1 MSKIPKLRND
11 CFTLPLGAFWN
22 PVDDALSLLKAR
34 LSCVVE
40 KESCFVQDS
49 DGRILA
55 KSVLAPR
62 SHPPCPNTAVDG
74 YAVSGAISAGAQSY
88 QLLDGRA
95 AAGEAFAGSVSAG
108 EALRV
113 LTGAALPAGAQTVV
127 LQEDVLIQDGIIEVN
142 GPLELGSNARATGE
156 DITVGAVLLKAG
168 HKLTP
173 QDLGMLVAVGV
184 SKVEVFKP
192 LRVVVISTGT
202 ELRAPGSEAQ
212 TEQIYDVNSPML
224 SAILRRWNLHVIEFG
239 IVQDDPEALRKAL
252 DRAAE
257 CADVII
263 TSGGASAGDEDH
275 LSAILNATGTM
286 ALWRIAVK
294 PGRPLALGVWNG
306 TAIFGL
312 PGNPVAAFVCLLIF
326 ARPALSQLA
335 GAGFTRPEPLMLPAA
350 FDKRKKPGR
359 REYLRA
365 RLRSGRVD
373 IFASEGSGRIS
384 GLSWSDG
391 LVELMEDETSVI
403 QGQLVRYL
411 PYSSFGL

>member
-1 MSKIPKLRND
+1 MYKR
-11 CFTLPLGAFWN
+11 
-22 PVDDALSLLKAR
+22 
-34 LSCVVE
+34 
-40 KESCFVQDS
+40 Q
-49 DGRILA
+49 
-55 KSVLAPR
+55 
-62 SHPPCPNTAVDG
+62 
-74 YAVSGAISAGAQSY
+74 ISAGAQSY

-294 PGRPLALGVWNG
+294 P
-306 TAIFGL
+306 
-312 PGNPVAAFVCLLIF
+312 CLLYT
-326 ARPALSQLA
+326 SD
-335 GAGFTRPEPLMLPAA
+335 AA
-350 FDKRKKPGR
+350 
-359 REYLRA
+359 
-365 RLRSGRVD
+365 
-373 IFASEGSGRIS
+373 
-384 GLSWSDG
+384 
-391 LVELMEDETSVI
+391 DE
-403 QGQLVRYL
+403 
-411 PYSSFGL
+411 

>member
-1 MSKIPKLRND
+1 
-11 CFTLPLGAFWN
+11 
-22 PVDDALSLLKAR
+22 
-34 LSCVVE
+34 
-40 KESCFVQDS
+40 
-49 DGRILA
+49 
-55 KSVLAPR
+55 
-62 SHPPCPNTAVDG
+62 
-74 YAVSGAISAGAQSY
+74 GAISSGPQSY

-95 AAGEAFAGSVSAG
+95 AAGEAFVGSVSAG

-142 GPLELGSNARATGE
+142 GPLELGSNVRATGE
-156 DITVGAVLLKAG
+156 DITAGTVLLQVG

-212 TEQIYDVNSPML
+212 AEQIYDANSPML

-275 LSAILNATGTM
+275 LSAILNTTGTM
-286 ALWRIAVK
+286 ALWRVAVK

-306 TAIFGL
+306 AAIFGL

-350 FDKRKKPGR
+350 FNKKKKPGR

-373 IFASEGSGRIS
+373 IFTSEGSGRIS

-391 LVELMEDETSVI
+391 LVELTEDETSVI

>member
-11 CFTLPLGAFWN
+11 CFALPLGAYWN
-22 PVDDALSLLKAR
+22 PVDDALTLLKAR
-34 LSCVVE
+34 LPCVVE
-40 KESCFVQDS
+40 KESCFVRDS

-74 YAVSGAISAGAQSY
+74 YAVSGAISAGPQSY

-95 AAGEAFAGSVSAG
+95 AAGEAFVGSVSAG

-156 DITVGAVLLKAG
+156 DITAGAVLLQSG

-202 ELRAPGSEAQ
+202 ELRAPGSEARA
-212 TEQIYDVNSPML
+212 EQIYDANSPML

-286 ALWRIAVK
+286 ALWRVAVK

-306 TAIFGL
+306 AAIFGL

-335 GAGFTRPEPLMLPAA
+335 GAGFTRSEPLMLPAA
-350 FDKRKKPGR
+350 FNKKKKPGR

-373 IFASEGSGRIS
+373 IFTSEGSGRIS

-391 LVELMEDETSVI
+391 LVELTEDETSVI

>member
-1 MSKIPKLRND
+1 
-11 CFTLPLGAFWN
+11 
-22 PVDDALSLLKAR
+22 VDDALTLLKAR
-34 LSCVVE
+34 LPCVVE
-40 KESCFVQDS
+40 KESCFVRDS

-55 KSVLAPR
+55 KSVLASR

-74 YAVSGAISAGAQSY
+74 YAVSGAIPAGPQSY

-95 AAGEAFAGSVSAG
+95 AAGEAFVGSVSAG

-142 GPLELGSNARATGE
+142 GPLELGSNVRATGE
-156 DITVGAVLLKAG
+156 DITAGTVLLQVG

-184 SKVEVFKP
+184 SKVKVFKP
-192 LRVVVISTGT
+192 LRVVVISTGA
-202 ELRAPGSEAQ
+202 ELRAPGSEARA
-212 TEQIYDVNSPML
+212 EQIYDANSPML
-224 SAILRRWNLHVIEFG
+224 SAILRRWNLNVIEFG

-275 LSAILNATGTM
+275 LSAILNTTGTM
-286 ALWRIAVK
+286 ALWRVAVK

-306 TAIFGL
+306 AAVFGL

-350 FDKRKKPGR
+350 FNKKKKPGR

-373 IFASEGSGRIS
+373 IFTSEGSGRIS

-391 LVELMEDETSVI
+391 LVELTEDETSVI